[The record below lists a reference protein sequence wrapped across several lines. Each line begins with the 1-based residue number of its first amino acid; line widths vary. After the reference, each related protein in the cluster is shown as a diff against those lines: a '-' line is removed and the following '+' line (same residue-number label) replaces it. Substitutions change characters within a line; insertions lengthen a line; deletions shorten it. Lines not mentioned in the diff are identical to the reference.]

1 MEQQSSPARAS
12 VALRAAVLS
21 LAVGALILGVKFAAW
36 LATGSSALLA
46 DALESIVNVVAA
58 GMVAFAVMVAAR
70 PADRDHPYGHGKAEF
85 LSAATEGALI
95 LLAATVIVAEGVRK
109 LIVGVELERAGAG
122 MLLAAL
128 GGAGNLALGLHLMR
142 AGRAAGSDAIEADG
156 RHVLTDVRTT
166 AGSIGAL
173 IGVQLTGWLWLDP
186 VVALAVAANIVL
198 TGWRVVRRA
207 LAGLLDEADFD
218 LIAQVGKV
226 LERERRTDWID
237 IHELRTRRSGSF
249 RHIDLHL
256 VAPRYYTID
265 QAHAAAEDLEKAL
278 QPLVGEEGGVVVHV
292 DPCRPWQCAG
302 CEVAPCP
309 VRSQPHEA
317 HRVFDVPS
325 LTRHG
330 RL

>member
-1 MEQQSSPARAS
+1 MPQPLVPSRSV
-12 VALRAAVLS
+12 VALKAGLLS
-21 LAVGALILGVKFAAW
+21 LAVGALILGVKLAAW

-58 GMVAFAVMVAAR
+58 GMVAYTVMVAAR

-95 LLAATVIVAEGVRK
+95 LLAATAIVAESVRK
-109 LIVGVELERAGAG
+109 LIVGVALERPGAG
-122 MLLAAL
+122 VLLATL
-128 GGAGNLALGLHLMR
+128 GAAGNLALGVYLVR
-142 AGRAAGSDAIEADG
+142 TGRAIGSDAIEADG
-156 RHVLTDVRTT
+156 RHVLADVRTT
-166 AGSIGAL
+166 AGSVGAL
-173 IGVQLTGWLWLDP
+173 LSAQLTGWLWLDP
-186 VVALAVAANIVL
+186 AVALVVAANIVR
-198 TGWRVVRRA
+198 TGWQVVRRA

-218 LIAQVGKV
+218 LIAEVGKV
-226 LERERRTDWID
+226 LERERRRDWID
-237 IHELRTRRSGSF
+237 IHELRTRRSGRF

-278 QPLVGEEGGVVVHV
+278 RPLVGEEGGVVVHV

-302 CEVAPCP
+302 CEVEPCA
-309 VRSQPHEA
+309 VRSEA
-317 HRVFDVPS
+317 HDRHRAFDVPT
-325 LTRHG
+325 LTRSG